1 MEEVSPV
8 KMFMTRSEYDR
19 GVNTFSPEGRLFQ
32 VEYAIE
38 AIKLGST
45 AIAIRTDE
53 GIVMAVEKRITS
65 PLMEP
70 TSMDKIMEIDA
81 HIGCAVSGLTADAQS
96 MVEHGRVQA
105 QNHYFTYNESMP
117 VQSLTQSLCALSA
130 NFGTDEEGSMSRPFG
145 VALLVA
151 GHDEDEGY
159 QLYHTDPSG
168 TFVSYQ
174 AKAIGSGSEG
184 AQTSLQE
191 EYRKDMTLRE
201 AETLAL
207 STLKAVM
214 EEKVSTLNVD
224 MACVSPA
231 YKVYS
236 KEDIKAIIERL

>member
-1 MEEVSPV
+1 
-8 KMFMTRSEYDR
+8 MFQTRSEYDR

-45 AIAIRTDE
+45 AIAIRTDH
-53 GIVMAVEKRITS
+53 GVVLAVEKRMSS

-70 TSMDKIMEIDA
+70 SSLDKIMEIDS
-81 HIGCAVSGLTADAQS
+81 HIACAVSGLTADAQS

-105 QNHYFTYNESMP
+105 QNHYFTYNEPMP
-117 VQSLTQSLCALSA
+117 AQALTQALCDLGA
-130 NFGTDEEGSMSRPFG
+130 NFGTGEEDSMSRPFG

-151 GHDEDEGY
+151 GYDEDEGY

-168 TFVSYQ
+168 TFLKYK

-184 AQTSLQE
+184 AQTTLQE
-191 EYRKDMTLRE
+191 EYKDDFTLE
-201 AETLAL
+201 QAETLAL

-214 EEKVSTLNVD
+214 EEKVNTTNVD
-224 MACVSPA
+224 MACVWPK
-231 YKVYS
+231 YKRYGND
-236 KEDIKAIIERL
+236 EIKAIIDRL

>member
-1 MEEVSPV
+1 
-8 KMFMTRSEYDR
+8 
-19 GVNTFSPEGRLFQ
+19 
-32 VEYAIE
+32 
-38 AIKLGST
+38 
-45 AIAIRTDE
+45 
-53 GIVMAVEKRITS
+53 
-65 PLMEP
+65 
-70 TSMDKIMEIDA
+70 
-81 HIGCAVSGLTADAQS
+81 
-96 MVEHGRVQA
+96 
-105 QNHYFTYNESMP
+105 MP

-151 GHDEDEGY
+151 GHDADEGY

-191 EYRKDMTLRE
+191 EYRKDMTLKE

-214 EEKVSTLNVD
+214 EEKVSTVNVD